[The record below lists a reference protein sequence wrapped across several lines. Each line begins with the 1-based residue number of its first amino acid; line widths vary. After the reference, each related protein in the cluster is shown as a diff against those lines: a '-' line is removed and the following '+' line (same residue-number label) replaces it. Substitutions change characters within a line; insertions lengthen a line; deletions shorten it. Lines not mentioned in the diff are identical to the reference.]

1 MASIIAHPGKQ
12 SESSRALCHVADPKK
27 RRGYASVAVTR
38 GGQTRTFSY
47 AVVEPAHRGRK
58 TVELDEVFAADEH
71 IKYESSFAHRLIQT
85 PPETSE
91 SPDTSTP
98 FYGPYVP
105 FAFGKFRHGLTRS
118 AHEAHYCLVAQNGA
132 GSPASFIAYSLALAA
147 QSVALPGAKTTQ
159 LELRVALEQLYTRKR
174 YRAKGAA
181 TALLQHLLDSVEL
194 ELRHL
199 LTQPAEDIV
208 SSVTVCLAAKDPCAT
223 ATSHLVRRLVVEG
236 LLERLESIRTTW
248 PELKISL
255 GAPDV
260 LPLPAQLKRTDSLQV
275 QANAA

>member
-12 SESSRALCHVADPKK
+12 SDNSRTLCHLADPKK

-71 IKYESSFAHRLIQT
+71 IKYESSFDHRLIPT
-85 PPETSE
+85 TSE
-91 SPDTSTP
+91 PSGQETPSP
-98 FYGPYVP
+98 FYGSYEP

-118 AHEAHYCLVAQNGA
+118 AREAYYCLVAQNGA
-132 GSPASFIAYSLALAA
+132 GSPASFIAYSLNVAGK
-147 QSVALPGAKTTQ
+147 SVGLPGQKTTQ
-159 LELRVALEQLYTRKR
+159 LELCVNLEQLYTRKR

-194 ELRHL
+194 ELRHML
-199 LTQPAEDIV
+199 NQPAEDIV
-208 SSVTVCLAAKDPCAT
+208 STVTVCIAATQPRTSTT
-223 ATSHLVRRLVVEG
+223 AQLVRRLVVEG
-236 LLERLESIRTTW
+236 LLERLESLRTTY

-255 GAPDV
+255 GASDAT
-260 LPLPAQLKRTDSLQV
+260 PLPAPLKRTDSLQV
-275 QANAA
+275 HADAA